1 MNDRFGIMNEE
12 MKHAATQ
19 IACYNGS
26 RKAGITMFDLRVLN
40 KNETKEVLSMNDV
53 IQTVEEV
60 YRLKAEGS
68 TTVFPLIFHEFN
80 PGVADMDIKSGW
92 LKGHDIFGL
101 KVVSWFGENE
111 KKGLPALIGTI
122 LILDATTGAPLG
134 LLDGSHITGMRTG
147 ASGAIGAKYL
157 ARSESE
163 NLLVVGAGHI
173 ATFEIAATLLLFPSI
188 KNVMIYAPLH
198 SEHAERM
205 AVSIRNTLD
214 EEFSITVSPEINFKA
229 VTDIEN
235 AVRNSDI
242 IITVT
247 PSRKPLIKKE
257 WVKAGTHFSCVGA
270 DMSGK
275 EEIDPEIFAGA
286 RVFTD
291 DTDQCIHVGEIEIP
305 VAEGILKRE
314 AIAGEIG
321 DIMIK
326 KTTGREN
333 KEQITVFDTT
343 GTALLDL
350 LTGKLALD
358 SAGKKGIGCTVKL

>member
-1 MNDRFGIMNEE
+1 
-12 MKHAATQ
+12 
-19 IACYNGS
+19 
-26 RKAGITMFDLRVLN
+26 MFDLRVLN
-40 KNETKEVLSMNDV
+40 KEETERVLSMTDV
-53 IQTVEEV
+53 IKTVEEV

-92 LKGHDIFGL
+92 LKGYDIFGL

-111 KKGLPALIGTI
+111 KKGIPALIGTI
-122 LILDATTGAPLG
+122 LILDSTTGAPVG

-157 ARSESE
+157 ARKDSE
-163 NLLVVGAGHI
+163 NLLIVGSGHI
-173 ATFEIAATLLLFPSI
+173 ATFEIAATLLLFPAI
-188 KNVMIYAPLH
+188 KNVMIYSPLYNI
-198 SEHAERM
+198 HAEKLAGTIRDTLM
-205 AVSIRNTLD
+205 VEFGIPVDQGVVFTAVSN
-214 EEFSITVSPEINFKA
+214 
-229 VTDIEN
+229 IEN
-235 AVRNSDI
+235 AVRESDI

-247 PSRKPLIKKE
+247 PARQPLIKKE
-257 WVKAGTHFSCVGA
+257 WVKAGTLFSCIGA

-275 EEIDPEIFAGA
+275 EEIDPTIFEEA

-291 DTDQCIHVGEIEIP
+291 DTDQCINVGEIEIP

-321 DIMIK
+321 EIIIK
-326 KTTGREN
+326 KTAGREN
-333 KEQITVFDTT
+333 DEQITVFDAT

-358 SAGKKGIGCTVKL
+358 AAEKMGIGSTVKL